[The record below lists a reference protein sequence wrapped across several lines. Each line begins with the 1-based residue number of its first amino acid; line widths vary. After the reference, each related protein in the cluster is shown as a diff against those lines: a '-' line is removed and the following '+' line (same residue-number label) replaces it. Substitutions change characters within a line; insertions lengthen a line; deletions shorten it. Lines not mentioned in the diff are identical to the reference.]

1 MCNAIIDACQ
11 SILIIYSSAIEIYSY
26 LHNMLLNFHTLN
38 SIGIQ
43 QPFSAATKRHTTH
56 KDSPIKLCFFIV
68 RLSIFISLLL
78 SANTPA
84 GHQLVN
90 SLWEI
95 CIMMT
100 LWHQGWRDAEMQI
113 STP

>member
-43 QPFSAATKRHTTH
+43 QPFSAAATKRHATH
-56 KDSPIKLCFFIV
+56 EDSQIKLYFFIL
-68 RLSIFISLLL
+68 RLSILTLLLL
-78 SANTPA
+78 SANIPRRPPV
-84 GHQLVN
+84 G
-90 SLWEI
+90 
-95 CIMMT
+95 
-100 LWHQGWRDAEMQI
+100 
-113 STP
+113 